1 MKKDN
6 QKLIDSTDYL
16 VNSASAQDCTGL
28 IPAGPQNDKEVEAYE
43 EKNGASAFYSGIKTV
58 CKSALHIGE
67 KYAESAEELLNTKN
81 PAYNPEDDKNKNR
94 NKNKCFI
101 SIIRITI

>member
-43 EKNGASAFYSGIKTV
+43 EIYDY
-58 CKSALHIGE
+58 L
-67 KYAESAEELLNTKN
+67 
-81 PAYNPEDDKNKNR
+81 PPEMERKK
-94 NKNKCFI
+94 KQK
-101 SIIRITI
+101 

>member
-28 IPAGPQNDKEVEAYE
+28 IPAGHQNDKEVEAYE
-43 EKNGASAFYSGIKTV
+43 EIYHYLPPKMERK
-58 CKSALHIGE
+58 K
-67 KYAESAEELLNTKN
+67 KQK
-81 PAYNPEDDKNKNR
+81 
-94 NKNKCFI
+94 
-101 SIIRITI
+101 